1 VPSVSKTVL
10 SICLFVIII
19 PTHTDDDDAFEIVQ
33 LANYLICFNE
43 V

>member
-19 PTHTDDDDAFEIVQ
+19 PTHTDDDAFEIVQ